1 LHVRKFTVIRPV
13 GITTARPAARRLHQK
28 RIEMSGY
35 KTTFDD
41 RAKNSADA
49 KKQQLER
56 LREKLNKVDP
66 EKVAARLA
74 IQAARDEREAK
85 RRAEKEAQ
93 AAIERAA
100 QAAREAKEAA
110 KREAERLAHEAELAA
125 QEAEARAAD
134 EATEALKAEQKAA
147 RDARYAARK
156 NKKRRG

>member
-1 LHVRKFTVIRPV
+1 MHVCKFTVIRPV
-13 GITTARPAARRLHQK
+13 GLTTARRQVRRFHHK

-35 KTTFDD
+35 KTNFDD

-56 LREKLNKVDP
+56 LRDKLNKVDP

-85 RRAEKEAQ
+85 RRAEREAQ
-93 AAIERAA
+93 AALERAA
-100 QAAREAKEAA
+100 QAAREAEEAA
-110 KREAERLAHEAELAA
+110 KREAERLALEAEQAA
-125 QEAEARAAD
+125 REAEARAAE
-134 EATEALKAEQKAA
+134 EASEALKAEQKAA